1 MSQKTTNRP
10 PKQSRLREILT
21 AIAHSLGDHLGF
33 KVLALALAVLLWSGL
48 ITQDPTLTREKTF
61 TDVNI
66 SISGSDAIKR
76 NGMIVVSDLSDQLSD
91 AVLRVNV
98 PQMQYTNAQATFYN
112 ARIDLSRVTEVGEQ
126 DVRVA
131 TTNSSTYGSV
141 SEITPNTVHIDVER
155 YVTRYRIPVSVN
167 TVGELPEGYRALS
180 VTADPPI
187 VAVSGPESLVEKIA
201 RAEVTLDLHTA
212 PAREG
217 TVRMAVPFALLEADG
232 TPVESS
238 LLEVTSESVLLD
250 SVVVELQLYAER
262 SISLSDVGLIKG
274 EVPDGYEIKSIGVTP
289 EVITA
294 AGRGDSLELLDT
306 LFVDNAVDVSGQTE
320 TFSTKLRIRRPSEIS
335 YLSTDTVTVVVE
347 IGPVIKERTF
357 QNIRL
362 EVRDIAKGMEA
373 SLGTKMASVTITG
386 PQLWVDKLR
395 GGDVSLFCSASGLGA
410 GEYDQPVVCSVNG
423 SDGIAY
429 EAVAQPETV
438 VLTIH
443 EK

>member
-1 MSQKTTNRP
+1 MSQQTTNRP
-10 PKQSRLREILT
+10 PKRGRLREILT
-21 AIAHSLGDHLGF
+21 AVGHSLGDHLGF
-33 KVLALALAVLLWSGL
+33 KVLALVLAILLWSGL
-48 ITQDPTLTREKTF
+48 ITQDPTLTREKVF

-66 SISGSDAIKR
+66 SVSGSDAIKR
-76 NGMIVVSDLSDQLSD
+76 NGMIVVSDLSDQLSG

-98 PQMQYTNAQATFYN
+98 PQMQYASAQSNFYN
-112 ARIDLSRVTEVGEQ
+112 TRIDLSRVTDVGEQ
-126 DVRVA
+126 DVRVLTA
-131 TTNSSTYGSV
+131 NSSTYGTV
-141 SEITPNTVHIDVER
+141 SEITPDTVHVNVER
-155 YVTRYRIPVSVN
+155 YVTRYRIPVTVN
-167 TVGELPEGYRALS
+167 TVGELPEGFRALS
-180 VTADPPI
+180 VAADPPI
-187 VAVSGPESLVEKIA
+187 VAVSGPESMVERIA
-201 RAEVTLDLHTA
+201 RAEATLDLHTV

-217 TVRMAVPFALLEADG
+217 SVRMAVPFTLLGQDG

-262 SISLSDVGLIKG
+262 SIRLADVGLIKG

-294 AGRGDSLELLDT
+294 AGRGDSLALLDS

-362 EVRDIAKGMEA
+362 EVRDVGKGLEA
-373 SLGTKMASVTITG
+373 SLGTKMGSVTITG
-386 PQLWVDKLR
+386 PALWVDKLR
-395 GGDVSLFCSASGLGA
+395 NGDVDLICSAAGLGA
-410 GEYDQPVVCSVNG
+410 GEYDQPVLCSVSG
-423 SDGIAY
+423 ADEEAY
-429 EAVAQPETV
+429 EAAVQPDTV
-438 VLTIH
+438 RLTVR